1 MLFIYLNPKDDLS
14 SSAIAESIQTNPA
27 YIRQLMSA
35 LKKAGLLHNTQGVAA
50 PSITKDL
57 TDISF
62 YDVYQA
68 IEGDKPLLHL
78 DTHTNPS
85 CGVGVNIQFTIGDF
99 YDEIQ
104 EAANEKMRALTMQD
118 VLDRY
123 QTRLTFRS

>member
-1 MLFIYLNPKDDLS
+1 
-14 SSAIAESIQTNPA
+14 
-27 YIRQLMSA
+27 MSA

-104 EAANEKMRALTMQD
+104 EAANEKIRALTMQD

-123 QTRLTFRS
+123 QSRLTFRP